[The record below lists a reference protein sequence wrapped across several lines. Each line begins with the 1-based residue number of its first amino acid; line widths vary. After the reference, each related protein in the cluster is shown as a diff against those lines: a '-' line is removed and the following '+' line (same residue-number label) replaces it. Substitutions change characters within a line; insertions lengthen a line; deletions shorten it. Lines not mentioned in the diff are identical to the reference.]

1 MATSREI
8 AEGIQVQGSDEEIV
22 YTLTTTNWGSSP
34 SSPAVAVFS
43 VVGDTYTDVTTSVVT
58 GSASALND
66 VITLPKISG
75 LTAGTDYRV
84 EVQFTI
90 SGNVFEAYAK
100 IVCER

>member
-8 AEGIQVQGSDEEIV
+8 KEGIQYQGSDEEIA

-34 SSPAVAVFS
+34 TSTSAAIYS
-43 VVGDTYTDVTTSVVT
+43 LSGDTYTDVTTGAMSGSTSVT
-58 GSASALND
+58 GD

-75 LTAGTDYRV
+75 LTVGTTYRV

-90 SGNVFEAYAK
+90 TGNVFEAYAELL
-100 IVCER
+100 CER